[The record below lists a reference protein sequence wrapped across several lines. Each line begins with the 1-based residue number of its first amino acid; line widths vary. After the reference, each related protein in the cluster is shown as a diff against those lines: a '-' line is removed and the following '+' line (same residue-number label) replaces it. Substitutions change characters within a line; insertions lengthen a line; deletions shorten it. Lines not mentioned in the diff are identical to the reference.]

1 MSYEFKTC
9 DDCKYVA
16 KSCTQEPCADCVH
29 NHTSGDY
36 PDRFVPAGVSA
47 EETDPI
53 NHPAHYE
60 GNTSLEC
67 IDVMEIAFGA
77 EAVGNFCLCNAFKYL
92 WRYKHKGGAEDVQKA
107 EWYLNHYSDIV
118 GEYSNT
124 VSINGA
130 YNKMRELVHVALGET
145 R

>member
-1 MSYEFKTC
+1 MEQRKDCDTC
-9 DDCKYVA
+9 AHEAKLGTENPCRDCWKGDNW
-16 KSCTQEPCADCVH
+16 EPKKLE
-29 NHTSGDY
+29 
-36 PDRFVPAGVSA
+36 P
-47 EETDPI
+47 DPI

-60 GNTSLEC
+60 SQTSLEC
-67 IDVMEIAFGA
+67 IDVIEIAFGA

-92 WRYKHKGGAEDVQKA
+92 WRYKHKGGAEDIQKA

-124 VSINGA
+124 VAISGA

-145 R
+145 K

>member
-1 MSYEFKTC
+1 MSTKECRGCRYFKLNMQQHPC
-9 DDCKYVA
+9 CVCHDGSQWEPADDGK
-16 KSCTQEPCADCVH
+16 
-29 NHTSGDY
+29 
-36 PDRFVPAGVSA
+36 PDNV
-47 EETDPI
+47 

-60 GNTSLEC
+60 SQTSLEC

-77 EAVGNFCLCNAFKYL
+77 DAVGNFCLCNAFKYL

-124 VSINGA
+124 VAINGA

-145 R
+145 K

>member
-1 MSYEFKTC
+1 MIEKTC
-9 DDCKYVA
+9 RECKNFKLNMQQFPCCDCHDGSLWEPADDSK
-16 KSCTQEPCADCVH
+16 ADNV
-29 NHTSGDY
+29 
-36 PDRFVPAGVSA
+36 
-47 EETDPI
+47 

-60 GNTSLEC
+60 SQTSLEC

-107 EWYLNHYSDIV
+107 EWYLDHYSDIV
-118 GEYSNT
+118 GEYSNI
-124 VSINGA
+124 VAISGA

-145 R
+145 K

>member
-1 MSYEFKTC
+1 MKTC
-9 DDCKYVA
+9 ETCKYLGPTEQD
-16 KSCTQEPCADCVH
+16 SPCRLCRA
-29 NHTSGDY
+29 GDIWELK
-36 PDRFVPAGVSA
+36 DTAI
-47 EETDPI
+47 ETDNI

-67 IDVMEIAFGA
+67 IDVMEIAFGQESVA
-77 EAVGNFCLCNAFKYL
+77 KFCLCNAFKYL

-124 VSINGA
+124 VAISGA

-145 R
+145 K